1 MYQALA
7 QLQGALY
14 QGMCGSYINGAVT
27 FAQKN
32 RLPVLNR
39 SNMVGTDSQFAQVN
53 SVWSFILY
61 IGPL

>member
-14 QGMCGSYINGAVT
+14 QGMCGSYINGAVS

-39 SNMVGTDSQFAQVN
+39 SNMVLIVNLHKSIQFGA
-53 SVWSFILY
+53 SFDI
-61 IGPL
+61 